1 MKNSDI
7 INRFEIIEKITPLIE
22 NTLMRYD
29 LIPLEVDFQKE
40 NHRWFLRIFIYS
52 YSRSVTLDDCERVS
66 RSLEDFLDELIPVKY
81 FLEISSPGLDRKLK
95 SLKEFVI
102 FTGKLAEVKFND
114 IIMPDGSKKVKA
126 RIKDAYENGQ
136 IKLENVDTN
145 EIFEVNYSEIHSAK
159 LIIEDNIGDKKND

>member
-1 MKNSDI
+1 MKSNEI

-29 LIPLEVDFQKE
+29 LIPLEIDFQKE

-52 YSRSVTLDDCERVS
+52 YSRAVTLDDCEHVS
-66 RSLEDFLDELIPVKY
+66 RSLEDFLDEFIPVKY

-102 FTGKLAEVKFND
+102 FTGKLAEIKFNT
-114 IIMPDGSKKVKA
+114 IIMPDGSKKIKA
-126 RIKDAYENGQ
+126 RIIDAQPDGE
-136 IKLENVDTN
+136 IKLENIETN
-145 EIFEVNYSEIHSAK
+145 EIMNVKYSDIQSAK
-159 LIIEDNIGDKKND
+159 LIIEDDIGDKKND

>member
-114 IIMPDGSKKVKA
+114 IIMPDGSKKVKV